1 MNKDTNTMYI
11 QLVDGSIQK
20 VSKQLGKNDDTHN
33 IVMWKKNYGI
43 DLQDEIQKY
52 SKQKQQILEY
62 LGLE

>member
-1 MNKDTNTMYI
+1 MYI

-33 IVMWKKNYGI
+33 IAMWKKIYGI
-43 DLQDEIQKY
+43 DLQEQIHKH

-62 LGLE
+62 LGL